1 MSHFP
6 KFSLPRLLP
15 PPPQLP
21 LLKPPPLHGGG
32 GGGGAPN
39 QCWWDTVLAAPPSTT
54 TRGALNVRVLLA
66 AYVSTLYCAFSSL
79 LPRTTFSLLN

>member
-1 MSHFP
+1 MNHFP
-6 KFSLPRLLP
+6 KSSLPRLLP
-15 PPPQLP
+15 PPA
-21 LLKPPPLHGGG
+21 PPPQTSSSFHGGG
-32 GGGGAPN
+32 GRGGAPN

-54 TRGALNVRVLLA
+54 TRGALNVRVLLV